1 MVIIAG
7 LKDFFKKSRWTRDKS
22 VGWRIDTVNG
32 QEKPKNKRSGDDMK
46 RRGWISVVCA
56 GVAVT
61 ALSGTVFA
69 AQAEYIGDAKAKTI
83 ALDRAGV
90 AEDQASFT
98 KERLGRDD
106 GRAVYKLTFT
116 SGGVKYSFEVDAV
129 SGDIREYS
137 RKADK
142 TASAS
147 GNASQYIGE
156 TKAQSIALADAGL
169 SESEVRKLKVKL
181 DREDG
186 VKVYEVEF
194 KSGRMEYEYEIDPIT
209 GTILKSDMEYDD

>member
-1 MVIIAG
+1 
-7 LKDFFKKSRWTRDKS
+7 
-22 VGWRIDTVNG
+22 
-32 QEKPKNKRSGDDMK
+32 MK
-46 RRGWISVVCA
+46 RRGWVPAVCA
-56 GVAVT
+56 VIAVT
-61 ALSGTVFA
+61 AVSGTAFA

-83 ALDRAGV
+83 ALERAGV

-98 KERLGRDD
+98 KESLGRDD

-137 RKADK
+137 RKANK

-147 GNASQYIGE
+147 GDASPYIGE
-156 TKAQSIALADAGL
+156 AKAQSIALTDAGL
-169 SESEVRKLKVKL
+169 SEADVRKLKVKL

-194 KSGRMEYEYEIDPIT
+194 KSGRMEYEYEIHPIS
-209 GTILKSDMEYDD
+209 GAILKSDMEYDD